1 MREVKIENW
10 VGENQS
16 IILFAV
22 QRLDELLF
30 FYTQDTYKP
39 NIYNT
44 KTLFEEY
51 LDVAKKINNGLLD
64 KKNEGH
70 IIEEILWSLKYDKEA
85 KELIGL
91 NLYEDFRKTVG
102 GYSLNDK
109 VKCIRYLKSFLSGKS
124 YLDKIKDNL
133 KNRMNT
139 GEKKEVD
146 RLLKQFVCEVKN
158 CGYDNRYIYKMLK
171 KYMVS
176 AKTVSQS
183 NFDAF
188 LEHFSCESSQYTV
201 YIVVNQELAEVGVN
215 IVNAIRGIEIEIISD
230 IPNGICVQRDEKV
243 LRFKQVEA
251 LDEFTAIDSANELI
265 NIMGYFYSFYRHNIK
280 VQIRSRY
287 VEKEGEQL
295 HIVKPEVR
303 GIKKSAQIYSR
314 EESTNGANDLLKLSM
329 TSLKNF
335 YMLTR
340 IMEIHSTAIELE
352 SSSNSLLD
360 LWSILELILEKDLQ
374 KNDKSRIT
382 QIVGMLEPF
391 IKNSYINQ
399 IMKTLND
406 DFKRWNKEEYK
417 QILSTVTYGT
427 SEIEKIFAFV
437 TLDVYQKLR
446 EDVYDKLDQYP
457 LLRYRIFNL
466 NELFSNTK
474 NIKNMISEHEKKTTW
489 HIHRIYRARNCI
501 IHDGEQIQHMDELV
515 ENLHYYIDVLG
526 KGIVK
531 LLNNHKDMY
540 MIDDCLYEMNV
551 KERLFMNFLQEEKIN
566 SDNFLYL
573 LEH

>member
-1 MREVKIENW
+1 
-10 VGENQS
+10 
-16 IILFAV
+16 
-22 QRLDELLF
+22 
-30 FYTQDTYKP
+30 
-39 NIYNT
+39 
-44 KTLFEEY
+44 
-51 LDVAKKINNGLLD
+51 
-64 KKNEGH
+64 
-70 IIEEILWSLKYDKEA
+70 
-85 KELIGL
+85 
-91 NLYEDFRKTVG
+91 
-102 GYSLNDK
+102 
-109 VKCIRYLKSFLSGKS
+109 
-124 YLDKIKDNL
+124 
-133 KNRMNT
+133 
-139 GEKKEVD
+139 
-146 RLLKQFVCEVKN
+146 
-158 CGYDNRYIYKMLK
+158 
-171 KYMVS
+171 MVS
-176 AKTVSQS
+176 AKIISQS

-188 LEHFSCESSQYTV
+188 LEHFNCESSQYTV
-201 YIVVNQELAEVGVN
+201 YIVVNQELAEIGVN

-251 LDEFTAIDSANELI
+251 LDEYTAIDSANELI

-295 HIVKPEVR
+295 HIVRPEVR

-437 TLDVYQKLR
+437 TLDIYQKLR

-515 ENLHYYIDVLG
+515 ENLHYYIDILG

-551 KERLFMNFLQEEKIN
+551 KERLFMKFLQEEEIN